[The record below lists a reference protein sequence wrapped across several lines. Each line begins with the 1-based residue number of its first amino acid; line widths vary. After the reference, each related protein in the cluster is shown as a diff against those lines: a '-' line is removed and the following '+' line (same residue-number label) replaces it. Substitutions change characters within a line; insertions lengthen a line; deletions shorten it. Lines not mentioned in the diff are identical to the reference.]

1 MNKVLNNSWISCVKT
16 PIDLSLYIMTQ
27 VMSLPLIR
35 KTLHA
40 MEMPHSLCAFPLYET
55 FLNPKPLNFIH
66 YVGNQLWSKRVCVH
80 ARGFVLEIARE
91 RERESA
97 QVRQGREA
105 KRKAMQDAKAT
116 PAEEEA
122 VDQLRAA
129 LLHPHGTALERRQ
142 RLLAA
147 WTSLRN
153 SVVPNSQPQGK
164 APQHIDSWTSQ
175 HPKQMRLKP

>member
-1 MNKVLNNSWISCVKT
+1 
-16 PIDLSLYIMTQ
+16 
-27 VMSLPLIR
+27 
-35 KTLHA
+35 
-40 MEMPHSLCAFPLYET
+40 
-55 FLNPKPLNFIH
+55 
-66 YVGNQLWSKRVCVH
+66 VH
-80 ARGFVLEIARE
+80 ALGFVLERE
-91 RERESA
+91 RERA

-164 APQHIDSWTSQ
+164 SPQHIDSWTSQ
-175 HPKQMRLKP
+175 HPRQMRLKP

>member
-1 MNKVLNNSWISCVKT
+1 M
-16 PIDLSLYIMTQ
+16 
-27 VMSLPLIR
+27 R
-35 KTLHA
+35 
-40 MEMPHSLCAFPLYET
+40 
-55 FLNPKPLNFIH
+55 
-66 YVGNQLWSKRVCVH
+66 VGL
-80 ARGFVLEIARE
+80 GERE
-91 RERESA
+91 RERERVCVCVCVCA

-105 KRKAMQDAKAT
+105 KRKAMQDTKAT
-116 PAEEEA
+116 PEEEEA

-164 APQHIDSWTSQ
+164 SPQHVDSHGPLSIPSKCALNPRNPPVGLFVDKPNVPRTGCVTQ
-175 HPKQMRLKP
+175 CHKQKWAF

>member
-1 MNKVLNNSWISCVKT
+1 MGGVG
-16 PIDLSLYIMTQ
+16 
-27 VMSLPLIR
+27 
-35 KTLHA
+35 KTLGDSY
-40 MEMPHSLCAFPLYET
+40 SLTESSIGRFC
-55 FLNPKPLNFIH
+55 
-66 YVGNQLWSKRVCVH
+66 KRVCVH
-80 ARGFVLEIARE
+80 ALGFVLERE
-91 RERESA
+91 REIESA

-142 RLLAA
+142 RLLAS

-164 APQHIDSWTSQ
+164 SPQHIDSWTSQ
-175 HPKQMRLKP
+175 HPKQMRLKS